1 MSFFVSLGT
10 IMEEK
15 FNHTTDYL
23 KGRGAQINAP
33 NRFEKLTH
41 SYDNI
46 EFLDEPW
53 MDDTKTEYF
62 FEHPKKIINRVDS
75 PDLGATHSMNPYQG
89 CEHGCIYCYARNSH
103 EYWGFNAGMDFE
115 RKIMVKENAPELLRK
130 AFDHPKYEPGGI
142 MLAGNTDCYQPIERK
157 MKITRGLLEVFL
169 EYKHPVGVITKNA
182 LILRD
187 KDILKEMAA
196 LNLVSVSVSLTTLN
210 EDTRQKMEPRTTTA
224 KQRLRVMEELSNVG
238 VPINVMT
245 APIIPSINDHEIP
258 ELIKSAANAGAISA
272 GYTIV
277 RLNGAIGD
285 IFTDWVHKAFPE
297 RAAKVLEQIA
307 DCHGGKLN
315 DSRFGTRMRGEGH
328 IAQTIGNLFRMSR
341 AKYMAG
347 KTFPEINYSIFTRP
361 QRGQLKLF

>member
-1 MSFFVSLGT
+1 
-10 IMEEK
+10 MEEI

-23 KGRGAQINAP
+23 KGRGAQVNAP
-33 NRFEKLTH
+33 NRFEKYTH

-53 MDDTKTEYF
+53 MNDTRTEYF
-62 FEHPKKIINRVDS
+62 FEHPKKIINKVES
-75 PDLGATHSMNPYQG
+75 PDVGAMYSMNPYQG

-115 RKIMVKENAPELLRK
+115 RKIMIKENAPELLRE
-130 AFDHPKYEPGGI
+130 AFDHPKYQPNGI

-157 MKITRGLLEVFL
+157 MKITQRLLETFL
-169 EYKHPVGVITKNA
+169 EYRHPVGVITKNA

-196 LNLVSVSVSLTTLN
+196 LNLVSVSVSLTTLD

-224 KQRLRVMEELSNVG
+224 KQRLRIIEELSKVG

-245 APIIPSINDHEIP
+245 APIIPSINDHEVP
-258 ELIKSAANAGAISA
+258 ALIKAAADAGAISA

-277 RLNGAIGD
+277 RLNGAIAD
-285 IFTDWVHKAFPE
+285 IFTDWVHKNYPD
-297 RAAKVLEQIA
+297 RAEKVLEQIA

-315 DSRFGTRMRGEGH
+315 DSRFGTRMRGEGQ
-328 IAQTIGNLFRMSR
+328 IAQTIGNLFKMSR
-341 AKYMAG
+341 AKYMVG
-347 KTFPEINYSIFTRP
+347 RKFPSIDYSLFTGPRS
-361 QRGQLKLF
+361 GQLKLF